1 MAWVQFAAAT
11 IASSYNLGSSGMSD
25 RNTLCAVV
33 QLAFRPTAAGNIWAA
48 LAVTV
53 VFTAL
58 ARLTRGVTT
67 SGAVAGFVICFLIY
81 RGSGPAAI
89 LALLSVFIVTWIATR
104 FGYQRKQR
112 LGTAEPREG
121 RQASQVLANLGTAA
135 ICAILYRVFHANAV
149 YLVAMAAALA
159 EAAADTVSSELG
171 QTSQRE
177 PRLITT
183 WDHVPAGTDGGISR
197 RGTAGG
203 FLAAAIVSAVC
214 VFTGIVPLRQFA
226 VVWAAAVIGMVT
238 DSLLGASLER
248 RKLMSNDAVNFAS
261 TLVAAGLAAVLA

>member
-1 MAWVQFAAAT
+1 VTGLAQFANQ
-11 IASSYNLGSSGMSD
+11 SHGL
-25 RNTLCAVV
+25 
-33 QLAFRPTAAGNIWAA
+33 WAA

-67 SGAVAGFVICFLIY
+67 SGAVAGFAICFLMY
-81 RGSGPAAI
+81 TGSGSAAI
-89 LALLSVFIVTWIATR
+89 LALLSVFIVTWVATR

-112 LGTAEPREG
+112 LGTAESREG
-121 RQASQVLANLGTAA
+121 RKASQVLANLGAAA
-135 ICAILYRVFHANAV
+135 ICAVLYRVSHANSI

-183 WDHVPAGTDGGISR
+183 WNHVPAGTDGGISR

-214 VFTGIVPLRQFA
+214 VLSGIVPARQFT
-226 VVWAAAVIGMVT
+226 VVWAAAVIGMMT

-248 RKLMSNDAVNFAS
+248 SRVLNNDAVNFAS
-261 TLVAAGLAAVLA
+261 TVVAAGFAVLLA